1 MRVLPKFLE
10 SKFNIPGPTTFCA
23 HKFITPDN
31 NLIECT
37 GIATRERHGWL
48 CNAHYDALA
57 PKVRSASN
65 PTNLEMRLE
74 EKDAAIVASV
84 IATDTR
90 EIAKRNFDL
99 RLPFRGLVMED
110 PEALDEDIDYED

>member
-23 HKFITPDN
+23 HKFITPEN
-31 NLIECT
+31 NLIECV

-57 PKVRSASN
+57 PKVRSTSN

-74 EKDAAIVASV
+74 EKDNAIVASV

-90 EIAKRNFDL
+90 EISKRNFDL